1 MLIAIVAGVA
11 AATANI
17 TCLTNAALATLI
29 RLAGAAVVSSNG
41 ICYASCRRERAPP
54 QKDGLQGVGPDK
66 VPLLMIH
73 TDPSGY

>member
-29 RLAGAAVVSSNG
+29 RLAGAAVVSSTVSVMRVAEEKG
-41 ICYASCRRERAPP
+41 HYRKKTAF
-54 QKDGLQGVGPDK
+54 KG
-66 VPLLMIH
+66 
-73 TDPSGY
+73 